1 MRRRILFALPLV
13 LLWAEAQAG
22 YTSAKQKLAAI
33 ESDRVRP
40 GSRVFLSSEELN
52 AWVREG
58 LMPSFPPGVRQPQVE
73 PGNGTAAASAMI
85 DFLKVRQAQ
94 GKPPGWLM
102 ARLLEGE
109 RPVKVVASIQSGG
122 GRAKVDVQSVE
133 ISGMTIDGPMLD
145 FLIRNYLIPNYPQAK
160 VGQPF
165 ELGHR
170 VDRLEIKPGGVT
182 VVIGQ

>member
-1 MRRRILFALPLV
+1 MRRRILLGLPV
-13 LLWAEAQAG
+13 ALLWAGAHDG
-22 YTSAKQKLAAI
+22 YSSAKQKLALI
-33 ESDRVRP
+33 QSDRARP
-40 GSRVFLSSEELN
+40 GSRILLSSQELN

-58 LMPSFPPGVRQPQVE
+58 LMPSFPPGVRQPVVE
-73 PGNGTAAASAMI
+73 PGNGAASASALV

-109 RPVKVVASIQSGG
+109 RPVKVVASIESGG

-133 ISGMTIDGPMLD
+133 ISGMTIDGTMLD
-145 FLIRNYLIPNYPQAK
+145 FLIRNYLLPNYPQAK

-182 VVIGQ
+182 VVIGR

>member
-1 MRRRILFALPLV
+1 MRRRILFALPV
-13 LLWAEAQAG
+13 AVLWAAQSG
-22 YTSAKQKLAAI
+22 YTTAKQKLALI
-33 ESDRVRP
+33 QGDRAQP
-40 GSRVFLSSEELN
+40 GSRIFLSSQELN

-58 LMPSFPPGVRQPQVE
+58 LMPSFPPGVRQPALE
-73 PGNGTAAASAMI
+73 PGNGTASATAMV

-102 ARLLEGE
+102 AQLLAGE
-109 RPVKVVASIQSGG
+109 RPVKVVASIESGG
-122 GRAKVDVQSVE
+122 GRAKVDVQTVE

-145 FLIRNYLIPNYPQAK
+145 FLIRNYLLPNYPQAK

-170 VDRLEIKPGGVT
+170 VDRLEIKPGGAT
-182 VVIGQ
+182 VVIGR

>member
-1 MRRRILFALPLV
+1 MKKRTLFALPLAV
-13 LLWAEAQAG
+13 LLTAADGG
-22 YTSAKQKLAAI
+22 YSSAKQKLALI
-33 ESDRVRP
+33 ESNTARP
-40 GSRVFLSSEELN
+40 GSRIFLSSQELN

-58 LMPSFPPGVRQPQVE
+58 LMPAFPPGVREPVLQPGE
-73 PGNGTAAASAMI
+73 GTASASAMI

-102 ARLLEGE
+102 ARLLQGE
-109 RPVKVVASIQSGG
+109 RPVKVVGAIESGG

-145 FLIRNYLIPNYPQAK
+145 YLIRNYLLPNYPQAK

-170 VDRLEIKPGGVT
+170 MDRLEIKPAGVT
-182 VVIGQ
+182 VVIGR

>member
-1 MRRRILFALPLV
+1 MKRRIPVALLV
-13 LLWAEAQAG
+13 ALLLTAADGG
-22 YTSAKQKLAAI
+22 YSSAKQKLALI
-33 ESDRVRP
+33 ESDRAAS
-40 GSRVFLSSEELN
+40 GSRIFLSSQELN
-52 AWVREG
+52 AWVKEG
-58 LMPSFPPGVRQPQVE
+58 LMPAFPPGVREPLVQP
-73 PGNGTAAASAMI
+73 GAGTASASALI

-109 RPVKVVASIQSGG
+109 RPVKVVGNIESGG

-145 FLIRNYLIPNYPQAK
+145 YLIRNYLLPNYPQAK
-160 VGQPF
+160 VGQWF

-170 VDRLEIKPGGVT
+170 VDRLEIKPAGVT
-182 VVIGQ
+182 VVIGK

>member
-1 MRRRILFALPLV
+1 MKRRTLFALPLAM
-13 LLWAEAQAG
+13 LLVAADGG
-22 YTSAKQKLAAI
+22 YSSAKQKFALI
-33 ESDRVRP
+33 ESDRAQP
-40 GSRVFLSSEELN
+40 GSRIFLSSQELN
-52 AWVREG
+52 AYVREG
-58 LMPSFPPGVRQPQVE
+58 LMPQFPPGIREPLVQ
-73 PGNGTAAASAMI
+73 PGNGTATASAMI

-109 RPVKVVASIQSGG
+109 RPVKVVGIIESGG

-145 FLIRNYLIPNYPQAK
+145 YLIRNYLLPNYPQAK
-160 VGQPF
+160 VGQWF

-170 VDRLEIKPGGVT
+170 VERLEIKPAGVT
-182 VVIGQ
+182 VVIGK